1 MPARPQ
7 QIYSGEAGGRLPA
20 LPFEA
25 SLTDRSAVNAEPS
38 RKAPPDAAETAPGS
52 ATARSAGKASGQ
64 AAGTERDYTGS
75 TPKARAWRSFIE
87 TSALLSGHMEKRLQA
102 SSGLRLS
109 EYNVLLILAE
119 ARNNQ
124 VRMGDLA
131 ARMIFSPSR
140 VSYQV
145 KSLEERGLL
154 TRSTDPHDRRGTSAQ
169 LTPLGHRVF
178 HEAASQHGEHI
189 RALFHPA
196 IDNDQANALR
206 TICEQ
211 IQAHVAAYPDS

>member
-1 MPARPQ
+1 M
-7 QIYSGEAGGRLPA
+7 
-20 LPFEA
+20 
-25 SLTDRSAVNAEPS
+25 NAEPT
-38 RKAPPDAAETAPGS
+38 RDAPH
-52 ATARSAGKASGQ
+52 SAGTKA
-64 AAGTERDYTGS
+64 RDYTGS
-75 TPKARAWRSFIE
+75 SPKARAWRSFIE
-87 TSALLSGHMEKRLQA
+87 TSALLSVHMEKRLQA

-119 ARNNQ
+119 ARHHQ
-124 VRMGDLA
+124 MRMGDLA

-145 KSLEERGLL
+145 KTLEERGLL
-154 TRSTDPHDRRGTSAQ
+154 TRSPDPQDRRGTTAE

-178 HEAASQHGEHI
+178 REAASQHGEHI

-196 IDNDQANALR
+196 LDNDQAEALR

-211 IQAHVAAYPDS
+211 IQARMASCPDD